1 MGDITRIPPHSVESE
16 QSILGSIL
24 LDKDAIITVAETI
37 TPSDFY
43 KDAHRVIYESMMAL
57 NNKNEPIDMVTLTD
71 ELRKRGYLDDI
82 GGVTYLTSLS
92 TIVPTT
98 SNVKYYADIVKEKS
112 VLRQLIKASND
123 IINLGYG
130 SGESAENVLDFAEK
144 KIFDISQE
152 RTNDDF
158 KPINQVLMDTYDMI
172 ESIYSNKSDVTGVTT
187 GFKDDFKPINQV
199 LMDTYDMIESIYSN
213 KSDVTGVTTGFKDL
227 NKKIN
232 GLQRTDLILVAA
244 RPAMGKTAFALNLV
258 QNAAIKGNA
267 SVAVF
272 SLEMSKEQLA
282 QRMIAAQSNV
292 ELKKMKTGT
301 LNDADWPR
309 IISAMAVMSDAK
321 IFIDDTPGIKINE
334 LRSKCR
340 KLKMEQ
346 GLDLV
351 MIDYLQ
357 LMESDSKNESRQQE
371 ISKISR
377 SLKILAKELDCPVVA
392 LSQLSRAPEQ
402 RADHRPVLS
411 DLRESGAIEQDADI
425 VMFLYRDEYYHS
437 DSEKK
442 DLAEVIIAKNRHG
455 ETGSVE
461 LVWMGSIQR
470 FGDKVKDL

>member
-1 MGDITRIPPHSVESE
+1 MADITRIPPHSVESE

-37 TPSDFY
+37 TPTDFY
-43 KDAHRVIYESMMAL
+43 KDAHRIIYESMMAL

-152 RTNDDF
+152 RTN
-158 KPINQVLMDTYDMI
+158 
-172 ESIYSNKSDVTGVTT
+172 
-187 GFKDDFKPINQV
+187 DDFKPINQV

-442 DLAEVIIAKNRHG
+442 
-455 ETGSVE
+455 T
-461 LVWMGSIQR
+461 
-470 FGDKVKDL
+470 

>member
-1 MGDITRIPPHSVESE
+1 MADITRIPPHSVESE

-37 TPSDFY
+37 TPTDFY
-43 KDAHRVIYESMMAL
+43 KDAHRIIYESMMAL

-152 RTNDDF
+152 RTN
-158 KPINQVLMDTYDMI
+158 
-172 ESIYSNKSDVTGVTT
+172 
-187 GFKDDFKPINQV
+187 DDFKPINQV

-357 LMESDSKNESRQQE
+357 LMESDSKKESRQQE

-442 DLAEVIIAKNRHG
+442 DLAEIIIAKNRHG